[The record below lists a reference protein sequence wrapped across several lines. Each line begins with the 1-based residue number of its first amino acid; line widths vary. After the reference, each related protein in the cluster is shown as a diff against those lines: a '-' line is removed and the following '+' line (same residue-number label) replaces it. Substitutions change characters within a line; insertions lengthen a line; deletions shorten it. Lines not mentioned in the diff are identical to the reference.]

1 MVTQKKIVEL
11 IQKIANEENL
21 PYYVVEKIFNNQFEI
36 TKNTIQKGE
45 HETIQ
50 LPGFGKFAIS
60 TKKLKYRARKDSKYG
75 RENSKEDSSN
85 TISST

>member
-21 PYYVVEKIFNNQFEI
+21 PYYVVEKIFNNQFEVV
-36 TKNTIQKGE
+36 KNTIQKGD

-50 LPGFGKFAIS
+50 LPNFGKFAIS
-60 TKKLKYRARKDSKYG
+60 TKKLKYRARKDSKFHK
-75 RENSKEDSSN
+75 ENKSN
-85 TISST
+85 TTPST